1 MGRRTLL
8 LIASI
13 LVAALGTA
21 LIGVYVQK
29 ADARARRNQNQ
40 VTMLVAADEIAPGTA
55 VSSISGRDLRT
66 GRFLAGSAQR
76 GYRSRADFLAAQK
89 DRSVKLTILP
99 GQQIVP
105 EMFAASAAAVQNGLK
120 LDRRGVAVELTD
132 PARAAGLLVPG
143 SEVTV
148 YATPE
153 GGTTRQVLKTAVVLR
168 IGNQRDS
175 TTGTTTPRGTARDD
189 VPRTIV
195 TLDLNSDQ
203 AFQVIKAQ
211 AEGELYF
218 SVHGKGP

>member
-21 LIGVYVQK
+21 LIGIYVQK
-29 ADARARRNQNQ
+29 ADTRARRNQDQ
-40 VTMLVAADEIAPGTA
+40 VTMLVAAKEIAPGTA
-55 VSSISGRDLRT
+55 VSSISARDLKT
-66 GRFLAGSAQR
+66 DRFLGSSVQK
-76 GYRSRADFLAAQK
+76 GYRTRADFIAAQQN
-89 DRSVKLTILP
+89 RSVKLTILP

-105 EMFAASAAAVQNGLK
+105 DMFAASAAAVQNGLK
-120 LDRRGVAVELTD
+120 DGRHAVAVELTD

-153 GGTTRQVLKTAVVLR
+153 GGTTRQILKTAVVLR
-168 IGNQRDS
+168 IGNQRDL
-175 TTGTTTPRGTARDD
+175 TAGTTPRGTARDD

-195 TLDLNSDQ
+195 TLDLNADQ
-203 AFQVIKAQ
+203 AFQVVKAQ
-211 AEGELYF
+211 AGGELYF
-218 SVHGKGP
+218 SVHGKGS